1 MKVKN
6 ERERVRN
13 ACKQLSTLGIF
24 NFYYSYH
31 LPDFFI
37 QLWLLL
43 CIPSLSL
50 SLSGSL
56 ANPLS
61 AFFIGSVAGSLAKLS
76 ILLSSVSSDSRL
88 AASSSGYQLQT

>member
-50 SLSGSL
+50 SGSL
-56 ANPLS
+56 ANPLR